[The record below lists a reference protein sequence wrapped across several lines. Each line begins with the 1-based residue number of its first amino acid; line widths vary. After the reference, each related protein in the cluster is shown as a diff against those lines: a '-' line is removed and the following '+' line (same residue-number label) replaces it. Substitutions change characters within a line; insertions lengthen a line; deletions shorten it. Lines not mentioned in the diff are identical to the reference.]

1 MNEGSSSPALA
12 VEGLA
17 KRFGDF
23 TAVDDL
29 SFDCPRGEIL
39 GIVGPN
45 GAGKTTT
52 LRCIAG
58 ILKPTRG
65 RVLVGGHDV
74 IFDALPAKRQLAF
87 IPDTPHPFDM
97 LTVTE
102 HLRFTA
108 LAYEMKADEARF
120 DELLDEFELTVKR
133 DELAST
139 LSRGMRQKLAIA
151 ASFLHDPS
159 VILFDEP
166 LTGLDPKAI
175 RMMRGS
181 IQRRAD
187 EGATII
193 ISSHLLDLVERMCDR
208 VLVLH
213 EGRRLALGT
222 MASIRESAAGAHD
235 ASLEE
240 AFFAI
245 TEDAITEDHDTA

>member
-1 MNEGSSSPALA
+1 MHEPPPLLSVA
-12 VEGLA
+12 GLT
-17 KRFGDF
+17 KRYGDF

-29 SFDCPRGEIL
+29 SFECAPGEIL
-39 GIVGPN
+39 GLVGPN

-58 ILKPTRG
+58 ILRPSTG
-65 RVLVGGHDV
+65 RLTVAGYETGAH
-74 IFDALPAKRQLAF
+74 AAAAKRALAF

-108 LAYEMKADEARF
+108 LAYDIPDAERRF
-120 DELLDEFELTVKR
+120 PDLLDELDLSEKR

-151 ASFLHDPS
+151 SAFLRDPS
-159 VILFDEP
+159 LILFDEP

-175 RMMRGS
+175 RMMRES
-181 IQRRAD
+181 IRRRAD
-187 EGATII
+187 AGATVL
-193 ISSHLLDLVERMCDR
+193 ISSHLLDLVERICDR

-213 EGRRLALGT
+213 RGRKLALGA
-222 MASIRESAAGAHD
+222 MEAIRAQAAGRID

-245 TEDAITEDHDTA
+245 TEEHDAA

>member
-1 MNEGSSSPALA
+1 MLT
-12 VEGLA
+12 VEGLS
-17 KRFGDF
+17 KHYGDF
-23 TAVDDL
+23 TAVESL
-29 SFDCPRGEIL
+29 SFECAPGEIL
-39 GIVGPN
+39 GLVGPN

-52 LRCIAG
+52 LRCLTG
-58 ILKPTRG
+58 ILKPSAG
-65 RVLVGGHDV
+65 HIEVAGHDV
-74 IFDALPAKRQLAF
+74 VRAPLAAKRALAF

-97 LTVTE
+97 LTVSE

-108 LAYEMKADEARF
+108 LAYDLSDAEARF
-120 DELLDEFELTVKR
+120 EALLTELELQEKR

-151 ASFLHDPS
+151 TAFLRDPQ

-175 RMMRGS
+175 RMMRDS
-181 IQRRAD
+181 IQRRAA
-187 EGATII
+187 EGAAVV
-193 ISSHLLDLVERMCDR
+193 ISSHLLDLVQRLCDR

-213 EGRRLALGT
+213 RGRCLALGT
-222 MASIRESAAGAHD
+222 LDAIRAEAASHAD

-245 TEDAITEDHDTA
+245 TEEHDAA

>member
-1 MNEGSSSPALA
+1 MSESKPLLSVA
-12 VEGLA
+12 GLT
-17 KRFGDF
+17 KRYGEF

-29 SFDCPRGEIL
+29 TLDTAPGEIL
-39 GIVGPN
+39 GLVGPN

-58 ILKPTRG
+58 LLRPTAG
-65 RVLVGGHDV
+65 QITVMGHETGTH
-74 IFDALPAKRQLAF
+74 PTEAKRALAF

-97 LTVTE
+97 LTVLE

-108 LAYEMKADEARF
+108 LAYEIPDAELRIP
-120 DELLDEFELTVKR
+120 ELLEELELTEKR

-139 LSRGMRQKLAIA
+139 LSRGMRQKLSIA
-151 ASFLHDPS
+151 SAFLRDPS

-175 RMMRGS
+175 RLMRVS
-181 IQRRAD
+181 IRRRAD
-187 EGATII
+187 AGATVL
-193 ISSHLLDLVERMCDR
+193 ISSHLLDLVQRLCDR

-213 EGRRLALGT
+213 RGRRLALGT
-222 MASIRESAAGAHD
+222 MDAIRAQAASRVD

-245 TEDAITEDHDTA
+245 TEEHDAA